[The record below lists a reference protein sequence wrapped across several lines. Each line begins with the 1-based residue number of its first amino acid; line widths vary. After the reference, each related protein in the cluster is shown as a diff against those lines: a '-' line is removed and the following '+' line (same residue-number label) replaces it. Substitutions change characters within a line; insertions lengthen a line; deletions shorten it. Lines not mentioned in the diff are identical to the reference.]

1 MSYISTGLHKA
12 HNLEKVHFRNKSANT
27 YARIEWINPLI
38 MLVLTLVGIF
48 FIYSAQAYSQ
58 GGYWQKQIFWIGLS
72 FCFYVFVS
80 GLDYKLWIQN
90 SHWIYCLAILIL
102 FLTVTPLGVA
112 RFGAQRWLDLKFF
125 QLQPTELAKIGTLIM
140 SASILSR
147 SEILGLLSLRTTF
160 FKIALTTGLPM
171 IIVLNQPDLGS
182 SLIFP
187 PMSLALLYVS
197 GFPKR
202 FFYLVGTFVFL
213 FVLVV
218 GTDLFLYKKFIE
230 KENLSYHADRGIYEK
245 ESILPIRDYQ
255 RNRIL
260 ALLIPS
266 VIDPNGVNI
275 TWNLNQSNISVSS
288 GGLRGKGWTN
298 GTQARLGYLP
308 KAVAHNDFIFSVIA
322 EEKGYIGSLFILVLF
337 TILII
342 NTVRIATLARDRFGS
357 LLCVGVAVILLMH
370 VVVNVGMTIG
380 LMPITGL
387 PLPYIS
393 YGGSFLISCFV
404 LQALVQST
412 YRFRKKAL

>member
-27 YARIEWINPLI
+27 YVRIEWINPLI

-202 FFYLVGTFVFL
+202 FFYLVGTIVFL

-230 KENLSYHADRGIYEK
+230 KE
-245 ESILPIRDYQ
+245 
-255 RNRIL
+255 
-260 ALLIPS
+260 
-266 VIDPNGVNI
+266 
-275 TWNLNQSNISVSS
+275 T
-288 GGLRGKGWTN
+288 LRKT
-298 GTQARLGYLP
+298 T
-308 KAVAHNDFIFSVIA
+308 DI
-322 EEKGYIGSLFILVLF
+322 
-337 TILII
+337 
-342 NTVRIATLARDRFGS
+342 
-357 LLCVGVAVILLMH
+357 
-370 VVVNVGMTIG
+370 
-380 LMPITGL
+380 
-387 PLPYIS
+387 
-393 YGGSFLISCFV
+393 
-404 LQALVQST
+404 
-412 YRFRKKAL
+412 

>member
-1 MSYISTGLHKA
+1 MGIS
-12 HNLEKVHFRNKSANT
+12 F
-27 YARIEWINPLI
+27 EWE
-38 MLVLTLVGIF
+38 
-48 FIYSAQAYSQ
+48 Y
-58 GGYWQKQIFWIGLS
+58 
-72 FCFYVFVS
+72 
-80 GLDYKLWIQN
+80 
-90 SHWIYCLAILIL
+90 
-102 FLTVTPLGVA
+102 
-112 RFGAQRWLDLKFF
+112 
-125 QLQPTELAKIGTLIM
+125 
-140 SASILSR
+140 SR
-147 SEILGLLSLRTTF
+147 S
-160 FKIALTTGLPM
+160 K
-171 IIVLNQPDLGS
+171 
-182 SLIFP
+182 
-187 PMSLALLYVS
+187 VS
-197 GFPKR
+197 R
-202 FFYLVGTFVFL
+202 QRV
-213 FVLVV
+213 
-218 GTDLFLYKKFIE
+218 E